1 MTTDYNCITFVNVA
15 CMAFSRFRFP
25 SSQAK
30 FLVLNFVRDVF
41 CLSLNGRLFDDLTN
55 FSIESRQVFFFIF
68 IQVEQVLVPETFFNI
83 I

>member
-1 MTTDYNCITFVNVA
+1 MTTDYNCITFVNDA
-15 CMAFSRFRFP
+15 GMAFSRFRFP
-25 SSQAK
+25 SNQAK

-41 CLSLNGRLFDDLTN
+41 CLSFHGRLFDDLAN
-55 FSIESRQVFFFIF
+55 FSIESRQVFFLIF